1 MQKPCCDCAACQQSA
16 CRVVRVLSSAMRC
29 AFAAVVATAAL
40 YEPLRWFSTL
50 LFPWLDEELG
60 GVGGVGGLTNMH
72 GPHANC
78 STTSGGASAPYC
90 FRPGLVLG
98 FTPFA
103 LVLLSVWVLPLA
115 VGAAAAA
122 RTTVI
127 ARPSQVEGGPRRAA
141 AAVGAFLRQRSTGG
155 VHLAGHPPIDTVH
168 PRAVTAFLA
177 INTLWFVLPL
187 AQYALLDPFFRRS
200 VWHVSL
206 AVSLAA
212 AYPLSWHL
220 SLVAL
225 PSAGA
230 RFLPPLLGLSKE
242 QLLSAH
248 KLDAQMRK
256 TCSPSRQSPRPG
268 VRGPV
273 KFTQLHSPRPSPR
286 PRSFATGRLAAR
298 ATVFWAALHAAGQVS
313 YLLATG
319 TLRARLSTSAGEAP
333 SPPQPSPPS
342 STPPKCRCALCL
354 RPALSA
360 SAAAAPGIPVLPTS
374 VSPPSP
380 SRICSTS
387 LVRPPPCC
395 SSPSPPS
402 PPPAAAPSSS
412 GASARFMVPPRA
424 SPSSAPRRTGGPSPS
439 CSAPQWLWPRPAPPW
454 TRSGLATRRT
464 VQLKDHSSMAS
475 RSASQRRL
483 TAPRCGRAPRGWPPP
498 SPHLSRGLLAFGPC
512 ERASWA
518 ASAQTPTLL
527 LPSLPW
533 PSPPALSQRARLPRR
548 SWAGGGLMGV
558 EVASVR
564 RARRCSSART
574 RRGCARLAPTPQ
586 QYPRERTSMWA
597 LEPLTPDTAVRAVL
611 RDITERVRC
620 VGGLWCPL
628 PRAAGGGDT
637 SRHCSLQV

>member
-1 MQKPCCDCAACQQSA
+1 MQKPCCDCAACQPS

-40 YEPLRWFSTL
+40 YEALRSTL
-50 LFPWLDEELG
+50 LFPWLDEEVG
-60 GVGGVGGLTNMH
+60 GVGGVGGLTNMR

-78 STTSGGASAPYC
+78 STTAGGASAPYC
-90 FRPGLVLG
+90 FHPGLVLG

-127 ARPSQVEGGPRRAA
+127 ARPSQVQGGPRRAA

-256 TCSPSRQSPRPG
+256 TCSLSRQSPRPG

-319 TLRARLSTSAGEAP
+319 TLRARLSASAGEAP
-333 SPPQPSPPS
+333 SPPQSSPHLLPLRSPP
-342 STPPKCRCALCL
+342 PPCSFRL
-354 RPALSA
+354 RRR
-360 SAAAAPGIPVLPTS
+360 
-374 VSPPSP
+374 PPSP
-380 SRICSTS
+380 SSPLPLARP
-387 LVRPPPCC
+387 LRAGFALRLWRGHRPAAPLPRRRRRRPPPPRHQAALPLASWC
-395 SSPSPPS
+395 SRVPRPPRRRGALVALR
-402 PPPAAAPSSS
+402 PPALP
-412 GASARFMVPPRA
+412 
-424 SPSSAPRRTGGPSPS
+424 
-439 CSAPQWLWPRPAPPW
+439 
-454 TRSGLATRRT
+454 RSGCGRDRRRRGRAA
-464 VQLKDHSSMAS
+464 AS
-475 RSASQRRL
+475 QRAAQCNSRIIPRWPAGAHHRGASQRRG
-483 TAPRCGRAPRGWPPP
+483 AGGRRGAGRRPRRICRGAC
-498 SPHLSRGLLAFGPC
+498 LRLGL
-512 ERASWA
+512 
-518 ASAQTPTLL
+518 ASARHGP
-527 LPSLPW
+527 
-533 PSPPALSQRARLPRR
+533 
-548 SWAGGGLMGV
+548 
-558 EVASVR
+558 
-564 RARRCSSART
+564 RARRHLHCFCLPSPGRRRQRCRSAHGCLGG
-574 RRGCARLAPTPQ
+574 RGPVVA
-586 QYPRERTSMWA
+586 
-597 LEPLTPDTAVRAVL
+597 
-611 RDITERVRC
+611 
-620 VGGLWCPL
+620 
-628 PRAAGGGDT
+628 
-637 SRHCSLQV
+637 